1 MDTLSIY
8 LKEINNIPL
17 LDDPT
22 TRKLATEVQKGDD
35 SARNR
40 MVEANLRL
48 VVSIAKRFMRQGLP
62 ISELIAEGNIGL
74 IRAVEKFDPTR
85 KNAFSTYAAWWI
97 KQAMRKALNDQV
109 RTVRIPAYMQEVIGN
124 WRNIANKLEDTLKR
138 QPSVKEIVEALGV
151 KEQNL
156 STTMQ
161 AISVIENL
169 SRIVNVS
176 QIEYDI
182 TLDHRHPSNEDT
194 DFEKLDALLG
204 RLSPRTAQIIKLRF
218 GIGSTKPHTL
228 KEVSKIVSLTRERVR
243 QIEREALIML
253 KEWASKKQKPELQA
267 VS

>member
-22 TRKLATEVQKGDD
+22 TRKLATRVQKGD
-35 SARNR
+35 STARNK

-85 KNAFSTYAAWWI
+85 ENAFSTYAAWWI

-124 WRNIANKLEDTLKR
+124 WRDVANNLEDTLKR
-138 QPSVKEIVEALGV
+138 KPSVKEIAQELGV

-161 AISVIENL
+161 AISVVENL
-169 SRIVNVS
+169 GRTINVS
-176 QIEYDI
+176 QMEYDI
-182 TLDHRHPSNEDT
+182 TLDHRHPSNEDS
-194 DFEKLDALLG
+194 DLEKLDALLD
-204 RLSPRTAQIIKLRF
+204 RLSPRTAQIIRLRF
-218 GIGSTKPHTL
+218 GIANTKPHTL

-243 QIEREALIML
+243 QIEREALILL
-253 KEWASKKQKPELQA
+253 KEWAEKKQKPQLQA